1 MYDIYGNIWGILMV
15 NVTVYTIHGS
25 YGILKT
31 MHVDII
37 RTITITTTVTIAI
50 TTITTINR
58 AQWSPKGPAEPSGAA
73 A

>member
-1 MYDIYGNIWGILMV
+1 
-15 NVTVYTIHGS
+15 
-25 YGILKT
+25 

-37 RTITITTTVTIAI
+37 RTITTTITIAI
-50 TTITTINR
+50 TTITINR